1 MNTALE
7 SFARTL
13 SSHGHTP
20 VIHGDATEFI
30 AADSARFADTFTDPE
45 SGETIRAA
53 WTVDVEFDTL
63 AHAVTAM
70 TDMSA
75 ESYESVI
82 LVFGTRAHPVVEL
95 TLTSTVLVKFTAA

>member
-7 SFARTL
+7 TFARTL

-30 AADSARFADTFTDPE
+30 AADSARFSDTFTDPE

-63 AHAVTAM
+63 AQAVAAM
-70 TDMSA
+70 TDMRA
-75 ESYESVI
+75 ESYDSA
-82 LVFGTRAHPVVEL
+82 LLAFGTRAHPVVTL
-95 TLTSTVLVKFTAA
+95 TLESTVLVQFTAA